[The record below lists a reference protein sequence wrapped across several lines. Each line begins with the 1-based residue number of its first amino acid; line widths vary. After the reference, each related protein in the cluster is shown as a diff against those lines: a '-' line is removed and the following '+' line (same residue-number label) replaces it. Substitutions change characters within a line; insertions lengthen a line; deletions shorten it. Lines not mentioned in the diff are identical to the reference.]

1 MAQDTVVCVFAKPPL
16 PGKVK
21 TRLARAIGE
30 EGAARLARAFL
41 ADVWALVS
49 RLGWARSVLASTST
63 NVEEFGLGENIEVW
77 RQGEGDLGARIE
89 RIVRRGLGAADRVLA
104 IGADSPGLP
113 EAILNQAR
121 AMLGSHDAVIG
132 PARDGGFYLLGLRH
146 CPKGLLANIRWSAA
160 TTGALV
166 AARLH
171 QYGMQLG
178 VLPPWFDVDEVGD
191 LVLLRRRIQVGAI
204 RAPATK
210 RALESLALEGILCA

>member
-1 MAQDTVVCVFAKPPL
+1 VGKDTLVCVFAKPPL

-21 TRLARAIGE
+21 TRLARAIGDE
-30 EGAARLARAFL
+30 EAARLARAFL

-49 RLGWARSVLASTST
+49 RLGWARSVLASTSGH
-63 NVEEFGLGENIEVW
+63 VEDFGLGEKIEVW
-77 RQGEGDLGARIE
+77 LQGEGDLGARIE

-121 AMLGSHDAVIG
+121 AMLASHDAVIG
-132 PARDGGFYLLGLRH
+132 PALDGGFYLLGLRR
-146 CPKGLLANIRWSAA
+146 CPIGLLANIRWSAA

-171 QYGMQLG
+171 HYGMQLG
-178 VLPPWFDVDEVGD
+178 VLPRWFDVDDVGD
-191 LVLLRRRIQVGAI
+191 LARLRRWIQVGAI
-204 RAPATK
+204 HAPATQ